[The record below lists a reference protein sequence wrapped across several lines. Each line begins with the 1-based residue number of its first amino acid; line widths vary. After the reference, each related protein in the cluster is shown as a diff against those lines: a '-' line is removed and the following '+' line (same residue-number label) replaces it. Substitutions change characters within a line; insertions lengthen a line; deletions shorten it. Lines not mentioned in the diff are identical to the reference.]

1 LLENGKSGT
10 GANLDVGLVTGI
22 VVTFRGSISGVLA
35 ILGEIV
41 DDGNV
46 RELAIVGR
54 THRVSAESAE
64 RVRDHMVT
72 SLHRDGLGK
81 VERSNPHVVLFFYWR
96 KFLNI
101 ETLKKLF
108 AAFIPT
114 AIIGLVLSKFLKA
127 LLTNEILIAV
137 NLIIGGIIIIL
148 VERWY
153 ERKFA
158 TQISAP
164 TNEISFKQSFILGI
178 AQALAIFPGVSRSGA
193 VIVSGLLMK
202 IDRKTLA
209 EFTFLLAVPTMF
221 AATFYSLLK
230 HREILDFANLNN
242 LFLGFVF
249 AFITALV
256 VIKYFLEYIKKHNFI
271 PFGIYRIIV
280 GIFLLFILL

>member
-1 LLENGKSGT
+1 MTNIQSIFLGIIEGLTEFLPISST
-10 GANLDVGLVTGI
+10 GHLSLVSHFLGI
-22 VVTFRGSISGVLA
+22 VQNDNFITFEISIQLGA
-35 ILGEIV
+35 IL
-41 DDGNV
+41 
-46 RELAIVGR
+46 A
-54 THRVSAESAE
+54 
-64 RVRDHMVT
+64 
-72 SLHRDGLGK
+72 
-81 VERSNPHVVLFFYWR
+81 VLFFYWR
-96 KFLNI
+96 KFLDI
-101 ETLKKLF
+101 KTLKKLLV
-108 AAFIPT
+108 AFIPT
-114 AIIGLVLSKFLKA
+114 AIIGLILSKFLKA

-158 TQISAP
+158 SQIFAP
-164 TNEISFKQSFILGI
+164 EEKNEKSINEISFKQSFILGI

-202 IDRKTLA
+202 INRKTLA

-256 VIKYFLEYIKKHNFI
+256 VIKYFLEYIKKHSFI
-271 PFGIYRIIV
+271 PFGIYRIFI
-280 GIFLLFILL
+280 GILILLILL